1 MNSNFA
7 TYDLFNLVVSL
18 ADKLNETV
26 DISVVDFYDDIVR
39 LNQLTQEAIDQ
50 HETGQ
55 DTFLVE
61 ALGNF
66 DYHSTEEC
74 QEPKT
79 VCEVVSTP
87 ADFFCEVVSTP
98 ADFFYDP
105 TLEKE
110 FKAQKRKRFKKTAYY
125 KIELE
130 NRTDESLA
138 NERKRSTERNIH
150 PSQSQRCLKTRNI
163 AKKCKHCNNEN
174 VKAYLDSK
182 AWLPDKEKR
191 EKIKENR
198 RKNTKKNKL
207 KSNVK
212 EVNKALSY

>member
-18 ADKLNETV
+18 ADMLNETDV
-26 DISVVDFYDDIVR
+26 IRVVDFYDDIVR

-79 VCEVVSTP
+79 V
-87 ADFFCEVVSTP
+87 CEVVSTP

-174 VKAYLDSK
+174 VKTYLDSK
-182 AWLPDKEKR
+182 SWLPDKEKR
-191 EKIKENR
+191 EKVKENR